1 MLWGSTAAAVVL
13 WIACFVVF
21 SDSCLSL
28 GGAGSVCRS
37 MSDYPESLPIAA
49 ITGAALLIP
58 VIAILGL
65 AALATTF
72 LARRKP
78 RT

>member
-37 MSDYPESLPIAA
+37 MFDYPESLLIAA
-49 ITGAALLIP
+49 IVGVALLIL
-58 VIAILGL
+58 VIAVLGL
-65 AALATTF
+65 AALVAT
-72 LARRKP
+72 LVAKRKP
-78 RT
+78 RD